1 MKLLSLI
8 EAQQLDVS
16 NIFFLFSRAE
26 EFRKGIIKPL
36 NGKIL
41 TTLFY
46 EASTRTRLS
55 FEAAML
61 KLGGGVISTENAKEF
76 SSAIKGESLEDTAR
90 VVSKYSDIIVVR
102 HYEEGSAKKMAQV
115 SNVPVINAGDG
126 AGQHPTQALLDLYT
140 IWREIGRI
148 ENFTIALVGDLK
160 YGRTVRSLC
169 YLLGKFHGVK
179 VIFVS
184 PEVLGI
190 KEDIKDYLQRQNVK
204 FEEETDFYKAIPQA
218 DIIYM
223 TRIQKERLQNGEYE
237 KVKSLYSINQ
247 ESLAYIRKD
256 ARVLHPL
263 PHTEEI
269 NLSIEVEQTDSRI
282 AYFRQV
288 ENGLYI
294 RMALISYLLE

>member
-115 SNVPVINAGDG
+115 SSVPVINAGDG

-269 NLSIEVEQTDSRI
+269 NLSIEVEQTDPRV

>member
-102 HYEEGSAKKMAQV
+102 HYEEGSTKKMAQV
-115 SNVPVINAGDG
+115 SSVPVINAGDG

-269 NLSIEVEQTDSRI
+269 NLSIEIEQTDSRV

>member
-115 SNVPVINAGDG
+115 SSVPVINAGDG

>member
-1 MKLLSLI
+1 
-8 EAQQLDVS
+8 
-16 NIFFLFSRAE
+16 
-26 EFRKGIIKPL
+26 
-36 NGKIL
+36 
-41 TTLFY
+41 
-46 EASTRTRLS
+46 
-55 FEAAML
+55 
-61 KLGGGVISTENAKEF
+61 
-76 SSAIKGESLEDTAR
+76 
-90 VVSKYSDIIVVR
+90 
-102 HYEEGSAKKMAQV
+102 
-115 SNVPVINAGDG
+115 
-126 AGQHPTQALLDLYT
+126 
-140 IWREIGRI
+140 
-148 ENFTIALVGDLK
+148 LK

-237 KVKSLYSINQ
+237 KIKSLYSINQ

-269 NLSIEVEQTDSRI
+269 NLSIEVEQTDSRV